1 MAPKKLLSLQ
11 DVLNAC
17 LESDNEGSDLG
28 VDSNDSLN
36 EDSSEKI
43 NLLQLTLSFDEK
55 QAVFKHSVFLPPM
68 QLPPNKADCVPDPAT
83 ATVSFVR
90 DEADSIRT
98 THTVIVKNTP

>member
-43 NLLQLTLSFDEK
+43 NLLQLILSFDEK
-55 QAVFKHSVFLPPM
+55 QAVFSVPTT
-68 QLPPNKADCVPDPAT
+68 NIVAT
-83 ATVSFVR
+83 QQSRLCTRSCNSYSFFC
-90 DEADSIRT
+90 S
-98 THTVIVKNTP
+98 